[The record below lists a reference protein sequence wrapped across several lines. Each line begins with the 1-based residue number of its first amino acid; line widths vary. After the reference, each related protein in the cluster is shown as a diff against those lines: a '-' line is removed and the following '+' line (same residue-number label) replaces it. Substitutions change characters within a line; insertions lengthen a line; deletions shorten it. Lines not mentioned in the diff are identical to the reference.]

1 MYPLTITI
9 HNDQQLNAVLAALRP
24 APSPFPQI
32 HGASS
37 TACDDQHAPE
47 PQASKETAAAP
58 VEKPSRASPA
68 PSPRTAEAVEAAAPA
83 STAVESSPAAP
94 SAETAPQASTAATD
108 VAYTDLQRAILKLH
122 AKDPQA
128 TQAIAAEMGLP
139 NFKPLKEDATGE
151 RRVQA
156 LALIE
161 AKLAALGA

>member
-1 MYPLTITI
+1 MFPMTVTLHNLDQLTRVT
-9 HNDQQLNAVLAALRP
+9 AALYP
-24 APSPFPQI
+24 TIQA
-32 HGASS
+32 GASS
-37 TACDDQHAPE
+37 TACDDQLAPE
-47 PQASKETAAAP
+47 PQQEVAAAP
-58 VEKPSRASPA
+58 AGKSKAKPTASSATPA
-68 PSPRTAEAVEAAAPA
+68 PSPRTAEVAVAAAPV
-83 STAVESSPAAP
+83 STDAESSPAAP
-94 SAETAPQASTAATD
+94 SVETAAPASTAATD